1 MDISH
6 KNIDV
11 IFKDNNLLDNFL
23 LLERDST
30 LDETLGKALC
40 SFSIISAL
48 WIPEF
53 WNVELSRFNMDI
65 PTNDI
70 KRIQISADFI
80 QPNFNQ
86 AAKLIKQEI
95 ARFSESGQTWMLRS
109 IQTSLY
115 GWNRLV
121 LPANVEASNDWQL
134 VDSDNHLRSTY
145 TQYPAELFGG
155 LKSVWLKV
163 AEMNPATH
171 FSLIVEAAGDINL
184 QTSLGID
191 FFNSECKNC
200 VTEGLMHNAKF
211 KDWQE
216 ANRLLYHS
224 AIASLQSLGWVRIKK

>member
-11 IFKDNNLLDNFL
+11 IFRDNNLLDNFL
-23 LLERDST
+23 LLERDAT

-48 WIPEF
+48 WIPEY
-53 WNVELSRFNMDI
+53 WNVELSGFNLDI
-65 PTNDI
+65 PTNDMI
-70 KRIQISADFI
+70 RIQIPADI
-80 QPNFNQ
+80 SQPNFNE
-86 AAKLIKQEI
+86 AAKRIKQEI

-121 LPANVEASNDWQL
+121 LPAHVEASNDWQL

-145 TQYPAELFGG
+145 TQHQAELFGG

-163 AEMNPATH
+163 SEMNPATH
-171 FSLIVEAAGDINL
+171 FSLIVEAAGEINL

-191 FFNSECKNC
+191 FFNSEYKNRG
-200 VTEGLMHNAKF
+200 TEGSVYNAKF

-216 ANRLLYHS
+216 ANLPLYHS
-224 AIASLQSLGWVRIKK
+224 VITSLQGLGWVRISG